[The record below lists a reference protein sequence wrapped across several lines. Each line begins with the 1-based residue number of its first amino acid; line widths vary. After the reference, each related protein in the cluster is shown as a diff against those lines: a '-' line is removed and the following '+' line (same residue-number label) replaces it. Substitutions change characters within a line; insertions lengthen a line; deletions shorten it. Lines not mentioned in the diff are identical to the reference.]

1 MTVRQL
7 IEDTLVE
14 HGLEYS
20 HHPGSHGGLP
30 GLVVAL
36 PGERKLKTNTILSI
50 GAHSVRVEAFVANLF
65 DDDTYLSAAR
75 FTDFTLG
82 NFNLNYFVTNV
93 VPADPRKFGLRVS
106 VQF

>member
-1 MTVRQL
+1 M
-7 IEDTLVE
+7 
-14 HGLEYS
+14 
-20 HHPGSHGGLP
+20 
-30 GLVVAL
+30 
-36 PGERKLKTNTILSI
+36 
-50 GAHSVRVEAFVANLF
+50 RVEAFVTNLF